1 MSEFEL
7 RQRLRALRVE
17 QEPARD
23 LWPAIAARLD
33 ATPAGAE
40 LRPARLRDTRGT
52 PRRRLAAWPE
62 ALAAALVLALGA
74 GALLLR
80 EAQAPAAPALATDTP
95 WTLREA
101 LAIERT
107 FRTALGAPDARALE
121 GRPQELVAAET
132 ELDAAQRSIE
142 RALQQNPDSTHLL
155 KLLQQTH
162 EQRLRLYR
170 REQLVGWRLPDQ
182 TAHRTST

>member
-7 RQRLRALRVE
+7 RQRLRALRVD

-23 LWPAIAARLD
+23 LWPAIAARLGAPQAGMD
-33 ATPAGAE
+33 APNDESGTPS
-40 LRPARLRDTRGT
+40 LTT

-62 ALAAALVLALGA
+62 ALAAVLVVALGA

-80 EAQAPAAPALATDTP
+80 EAPVPAVSAQAMVTP

-101 LAIERT
+101 QAIDLSYQA
-107 FRTALGAPDARALE
+107 ALGTTDARGLE
-121 GRPQELVAAET
+121 GRPQELVAAAT

-142 RALQQNPDSTHLL
+142 RALHENPGSTHLL

-170 REQLVGWRLPDQ
+170 REQLVG
-182 TAHRTST
+182 

>member
-7 RQRLRALRVE
+7 RQRLRALRVD

-23 LWPAIAARLD
+23 LWPAIAARLG
-33 ATPAGAE
+33 APHVGAE
-40 LRPARLRDTRGT
+40 VPKDDSESARMA
-52 PRRRLAAWPE
+52 PRRRQAAWPE
-62 ALAAALVLALGA
+62 ALAAVLVVALGA

-80 EAQAPAAPALATDTP
+80 ETLQPSTDPQAMATP

-101 LAIERT
+101 QAIDLSYQA
-107 FRTALGAPDARALE
+107 ALGPTDARALE
-121 GRPQELVAAET
+121 GRSRELVAAET
-132 ELDAAQRSIE
+132 ELDAAQRSIK
-142 RALQQNPDSTHLL
+142 RALHENPDSTHLL

-170 REQLVGWRLPDQ
+170 REPLLG
-182 TAHRTST
+182 

>member
-7 RQRLRALRVE
+7 RQRLRALRLD

-23 LWPAIAARLD
+23 LWPAIAARLGD
-33 ATPAGAE
+33 PAAV
-40 LRPARLRDTRGT
+40 PAPTVAVP

-62 ALAAALVLALGA
+62 ALAAMLVVALGA
-74 GALLLR
+74 GAMLLG
-80 EAQAPAAPALATDTP
+80 EAPAPADPAPALAVATP

-101 LAIERT
+101 QGIDLSYQAALD
-107 FRTALGAPDARALE
+107 TAGPRVPQQ
-121 GRPQELVAAET
+121 RPQDLLAAET
-132 ELDAAQRSIE
+132 ELDAAQVSIE
-142 RALQQNPDSTHLL
+142 RALRENPGSTHLL

-170 REQLVGWRLPDQ
+170 REQLVG
-182 TAHRTST
+182 